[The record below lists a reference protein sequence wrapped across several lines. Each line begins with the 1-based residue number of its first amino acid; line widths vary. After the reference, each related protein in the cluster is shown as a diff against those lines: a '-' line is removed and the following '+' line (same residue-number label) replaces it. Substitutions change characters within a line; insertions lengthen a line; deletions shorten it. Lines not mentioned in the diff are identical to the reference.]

1 MHSLVRLLEALGED
15 TSGYDLA
22 EVQSFIEL
30 VDWDN
35 IEVDKMWIDAW
46 LLDLVQVDTSTF
58 DPETYYNLLWT
69 EFGIEVMAF
78 TADEILGLLEGAG
91 ISTRGIKTSD
101 INAILY
107 ATDWDTFELSI
118 DVIDDFLAELGI
130 DVRYIDQLSYHAL
143 LISLGLEMPTVTTTL
158 VYDILT

>member
-1 MHSLVRLLEALGED
+1 
-15 TSGYDLA
+15 LA

-35 IEVDKMWIDAW
+35 VEVDKMWIDAW

-91 ISTRGIKTSD
+91 MSTKGIKTND
-101 INAILY
+101 INEIL
-107 ATDWDTFELSI
+107 
-118 DVIDDFLAELGI
+118 
-130 DVRYIDQLSYHAL
+130 
-143 LISLGLEMPTVTTTL
+143 
-158 VYDILT
+158 